1 VRDAVVVGTYLI
13 SLLGHADRVGIGCQ
27 AQLANVIGP
36 IRTEPGGPAWRQT
49 TFWPFALTARLARGD
64 ALRVEPSSPLID
76 TAAYGPVPAL
86 TAAASFD
93 VEAGQAAL
101 FAVNRSL
108 TEPLTLTADLRALPG
123 ARLLTHRV
131 LADDDLRATNT
142 QARPDRVVPRELSGR
157 VDDGRLTVSLPPASW
172 NVLSFSI

>member
-1 VRDAVVVGTYLI
+1 M
-13 SLLGHADRVGIGCQ
+13 GIGCQ

-49 TFWPFALTARLARGD
+49 TYWPFALTAALARGD
-64 ALRVEPSSPLID
+64 ALRVEPVAPLID

-86 TAAASFD
+86 SAAASLD
-93 VEAGQAAL
+93 LPAGQAAL

-108 TEPLTLTADLRALPG
+108 SEPLTLTVDLRALPG
-123 ARLLTHRV
+123 ARLGAHRV

-142 QARPDRVVPRELSGR
+142 QADPDRVVPRSLASGR

-172 NVLSFSI
+172 NVLEFSVQKEYPHELP